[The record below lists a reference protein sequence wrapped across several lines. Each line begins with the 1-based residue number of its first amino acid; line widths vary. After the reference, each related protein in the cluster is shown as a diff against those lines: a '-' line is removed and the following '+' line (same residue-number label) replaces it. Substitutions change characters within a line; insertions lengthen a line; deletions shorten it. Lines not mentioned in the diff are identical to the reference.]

1 MKIRI
6 AAFTIITRSKRRAF
20 TLLEVCF
27 ALAVFSLYAVASV
40 YSLTQANR
48 FASTSRYET
57 LALSAAQQKIDQ
69 VMAVPWSVMG
79 TIPTVLTAGTT
90 TEAAPTVN
98 LLLNNDPLNAGAGLS
113 SAFTSYDTQVL
124 DSRTTVITKLTDCS
138 GQTGA
143 KSRLLRADVTVA
155 YTYRG
160 KAHSITL
167 STLRETDD
175 F

>member
-1 MKIRI
+1 M
-6 AAFTIITRSKRRAF
+6 
-20 TLLEVCF
+20 
-27 ALAVFSLYAVASV
+27 AVFSLYAVASV

-69 VMAVPWSVMG
+69 IMAVPWSVMG
-79 TIPTVLTAGTT
+79 TVPTVLTAGTT

>member
-1 MKIRI
+1 MSPFFICP
-6 AAFTIITRSKRRAF
+6 RRNRQAF

-27 ALAVFSLYAVASV
+27 AVAVFSLYAVASV
-40 YSLTQANR
+40 YSLTQLNR

-69 VMAVPWSVMG
+69 IMTTPWSVLG
-79 TIPTVLTAGTT
+79 TVPTVLVAGTT
-90 TEAAPTVN
+90 TEASPSVT
-98 LLLNNDPLNAGAGLS
+98 LLLNNDPLNSGTGLS

-138 GQTGA
+138 GQAGA
-143 KSRLLRADVTVA
+143 SSRLLRADVTVT

-160 KAHSITL
+160 KQHSITL